1 MPQPERVPLDR
12 DKIVAAATQLL
23 DSVGLDG
30 LSTRALA
37 TRLGVRSPALYWHFQ
52 SKGELVDAIA
62 VAMLQGLSSA
72 VPPDHGV
79 DVATWL
85 IERAQ
90 AFRRAL
96 LSHRDGAR
104 VHAGT
109 TPGPQQ
115 MPSLNAQVEV
125 LMRLGMTAGD
135 ASRAALA
142 ISRYTVGWAL
152 EEQAQSH
159 RDRND
164 HPKMNLQAFPDLEA
178 AREVLEQHD
187 PDEDFTFGL
196 TALVSGLTRQSYP
209 VGRS

>member
-1 MPQPERVPLDR
+1 
-12 DKIVAAATQLL
+12 
-23 DSVGLDG
+23 
-30 LSTRALA
+30 
-37 TRLGVRSPALYWHFQ
+37 
-52 SKGELVDAIA
+52 
-62 VAMLQGLSSA
+62 
-72 VPPDHGV
+72 
-79 DVATWL
+79 
-85 IERAQ
+85 
-90 AFRRAL
+90 
-96 LSHRDGAR
+96 
-104 VHAGT
+104 
-109 TPGPQQ
+109 
-115 MPSLNAQVEV
+115 
-125 LMRLGMTAGD
+125 MRLGMTAGD